1 MVNAK
6 GEPIKVRTKKAVSE
20 VTYTEW
26 YKAKGGTEAEQM
38 WWTEEC
44 KRKKKK

>member
-6 GEPIKVRTKKAVSE
+6 GKPIKVAVKKAVSAMD
-20 VTYTEW
+20 YTEW

-38 WWTEEC
+38 WWAEER
-44 KRKKKK
+44 KRKKG